1 MSKMKL
7 ANNETLT
14 IEDGAALGA
23 FTVITDDILS
33 VWSLLTD
40 DNLAS
45 VSLSNDDSEEAFAT
59 YTDLTCGNTV
69 SVRKADNG
77 RLAATFP
84 IREKTELEILKAKL
98 AKIESEQADQNDAID
113 SLTDAALA

>member
-1 MSKMKL
+1 MYPRL
-7 ANNETLT
+7 
-14 IEDGAALGA
+14 LGA
-23 FTVITDDILS
+23 FTVVTDDILS

-45 VSLSNDDSEEAFAT
+45 VSISNDDSEEAFAT
-59 YTDLTCGNTV
+59 YTDLTCGDTV
-69 SVRKADNG
+69 SVQKADNG
-77 RLAATFP
+77 KLAVTFH

-98 AKIESEQADQNDAID
+98 AQIESEQADQNNAID